1 MLTDFGL
8 NINVKVLNDTDGGPM
23 HIGCTSCCKGRKLT
37 PGQGL
42 CFALRF
48 DLQCIKDSLISLK
61 KFKKIVKKSRSK
73 LTIIKI
79 DIL

>member
-23 HIGCTSCCKGRKLT
+23 YIGRTSCCKGRKLT

-42 CFALRF
+42 CFALRL
-48 DLQCIKDSLISLK
+48 DLRCIKGLLISLK
-61 KFKKIVKKSRSK
+61 KFKKNVKKSSSK